1 MQQYDLQENAYD
13 IQIHTSHEKTA
24 DEMFEAL
31 GFKKYLNKY
40 DNEHIWYRNS
50 RTKSEIVFNL
60 TFKSI
65 SNDYAIQLNELKAI
79 NQKCKEMGWLD
90 E

>member
-1 MQQYDLQENAYD
+1 MSA
-13 IQIHTSHEKTA
+13 K
-24 DEMFEAL
+24 EMFEAL
-31 GFKKYLNKY
+31 GYRYMKTLSDEK
-40 DNEHIWYRNS
+40 HIWYRNS

-65 SNDYAIQLNELKAI
+65 SNDYAIQLDELKAI
-79 NQKCKEMGWLD
+79 NQQCKELGWLD